1 MDMKL
6 NLPNRLTVFRIAM
19 VPVCMFFIVY
29 NCIPDL
35 WARVISAAIFIVTA
49 ATDMLDGIIARKYN
63 LVTDFG
69 KFLDPVADK
78 MLIIGTMLALLI
90 RNGIYADSSAFV
102 HVMVW
107 ALFVVVMRE
116 LAVTSLRMIAAAS
129 SEKAVIAAAWP
140 GKVKTVTQTL
150 GVIVMI
156 LEPVI
161 APGSGFVASYIML
174 ALIIVSTAISGALY
188 FTAYK
193 KFLKQ

>member
-1 MDMKL
+1 MKL
-6 NLPNRLTVFRIAM
+6 YLPNKLTVFRKAM
-19 VPVCMFFIVY
+19 VPVCMFFIVFTG
-29 NCIPDL
+29 IPDL
-35 WARVISAAIFIVTA
+35 WARIVAAAIFIVTA
-49 ATDMLDGIIARKYN
+49 ATDMLDGMIARKYN

-78 MLIIGTMLALLI
+78 MLIIGTILALII
-90 RNGIYADSSAFV
+90 RNGTAADNTVFV
-102 HVMVW
+102 HVMIWV
-107 ALFVVVMRE
+107 LFVVVVRE

-161 APGSGFVASYIML
+161 IPGSGFVASYIML
-174 ALIIVSTAISGALY
+174 ALILISTAASGALN
-188 FTAYK
+188 FGAYK
-193 KFLKQ
+193 NFLKQ